1 MSGSSPGSVARNAVP
16 LGFAAAVSMWAVA
29 YVGRLPLVMAPSW
42 AVGLAMLVAVAL
54 WGYLAGRWT
63 GQGLRMGVA
72 AGFVA
77 ALVNMLILGS
87 LLSSVEE
94 VGVHPSALWWV
105 PGSLLATAGLAGL
118 AAMAAPRDGAL
129 STDGGTALLT
139 RTGVAAT
146 FLLVVAGGLVTSYEA
161 GLAVVDWPNSFGYNM
176 FLYPLSR
183 MTGGIYYEH
192 AHRLFGSLVGLAT
205 LVVAWRIWRTD
216 ARRWV
221 KHLSLAAVVLVIT
234 QGIMGGLRVTGRLTM
249 SQAPEDMAPN
259 LFLAAAHGV
268 LGQVFLG
275 LMVVLAVIT
284 SLRWRT
290 SGDALGV
297 KAAGTERTL
306 QHWLVGTLL
315 VQLVLG
321 AVQRHFAQGLVVHIS
336 MAAVVA
342 MLAWV
347 AGARAW
353 ALYPRARPVH
363 WFGRAVVIVVS
374 VQLVLGVAALAVT
387 MGEAVS
393 GDPGSWE
400 VAFATAHQATGAL
413 LLACSVALATW
424 TRRLV

>member
-353 ALYPRARPVH
+353 VLYPRARPVH

>member
-1 MSGSSPGSVARNAVP
+1 MSGSSPGFVARNAVP

-205 LVVAWRIWRTD
+205 LVVAWRLWRTD

-353 ALYPRARPVH
+353 VLYPQARPVH

>member
-1 MSGSSPGSVARNAVP
+1 
-16 LGFAAAVSMWAVA
+16 
-29 YVGRLPLVMAPSW
+29 
-42 AVGLAMLVAVAL
+42 
-54 WGYLAGRWT
+54 
-63 GQGLRMGVA
+63 
-72 AGFVA
+72 
-77 ALVNMLILGS
+77 
-87 LLSSVEE
+87 
-94 VGVHPSALWWV
+94 
-105 PGSLLATAGLAGL
+105 
-118 AAMAAPRDGAL
+118 
-129 STDGGTALLT
+129 
-139 RTGVAAT
+139 
-146 FLLVVAGGLVTSYEA
+146 VVAGGLVTSHEA
-161 GLAVVDWPNSFGYNM
+161 GLAVVDWPNTFGTNM
-176 FLYPLSR
+176 FLYPLSK

-205 LVVAWRIWRTD
+205 LVVAWRLWRTD

-353 ALYPRARPVH
+353 VLYPRARPVH